1 MRVVSID
8 PDTRRAP
15 PLCGIA
21 GISRRHLRQ
30 ARIDHPPYCRSRRPV
45 HTAQLTCTPLCLWR
59 SPNRLSLDL
68 RLCSATAFSHC
79 APSVNTTARCYQR
92 LGDSLLQYLTR
103 YQTWLA
109 TIQDEL
115 SSTRA
120 SLLTLTCRFSPYRQ
134 QMDCISSLLNSLTK
148 GSRLS
153 STLVDTAQLL
163 TVLYEAY
170 ATQSRLSDD
179 STTALLL
186 CLLLDTLEPFLDTL
200 DQVAP

>member
-1 MRVVSID
+1 
-8 PDTRRAP
+8 
-15 PLCGIA
+15 
-21 GISRRHLRQ
+21 
-30 ARIDHPPYCRSRRPV
+30 
-45 HTAQLTCTPLCLWR
+45 
-59 SPNRLSLDL
+59 
-68 RLCSATAFSHC
+68 
-79 APSVNTTARCYQR
+79 
-92 LGDSLLQYLTR
+92 
-103 YQTWLA
+103 
-109 TIQDEL
+109 
-115 SSTRA
+115 
-120 SLLTLTCRFSPYRQ
+120 
-134 QMDCISSLLNSLTK
+134 MDCISSLLNSLTK